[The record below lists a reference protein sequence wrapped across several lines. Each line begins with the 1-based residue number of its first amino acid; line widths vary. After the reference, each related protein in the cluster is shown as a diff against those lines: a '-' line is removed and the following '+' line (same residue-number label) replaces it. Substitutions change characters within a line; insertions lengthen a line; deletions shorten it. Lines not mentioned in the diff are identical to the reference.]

1 MFSCVLSNVI
11 SFVNTAYDNPVNEV
25 PVATILTGINMPDHA
40 AQFGTLVTELKYQ
53 VTPHV
58 ASLKA
63 QDCQNLKNLVENM
76 VDQFVNVIEND
87 DESEDVRNKMGSS

>member
-11 SFVNTAYDNPVNEV
+11 SYVNTSYDNPVSEI

-40 AQFGTLVTELKYQ
+40 AQFGTLVSELKYQ

-58 ASLKA
+58 ACVKA
-63 QDCQNLKNLVENM
+63 QDCQNLKNFVEN
-76 VDQFVNVIEND
+76 VIDQFVNEEND
-87 DESEDVRNKMGSS
+87 DDDDDVS